1 MVQRFLE
8 HAASLNFL
16 NFGVNES
23 ITAIELTIL
32 ILAFFSQKLQV
43 IRLCRRRRAILSKV
57 MFSVSLIIFS
67 NNKSP
72 IFCSVK
78 TVQNVKPLSQIL
90 INEILYTFL
99 TFHYDVCLVKSIC
112 ISELQNLVNSKFSKW
127 NEKAN
132 R

>member
-43 IRLCRRRRAILSKV
+43 IRFCRRRRAILSKV
-57 MFSVSLIIFS
+57 IFSVSLIIFS

-72 IFCSVK
+72 IFCPVK
-78 TVQNVKPLSQIL
+78 TVQNFKPLSQIL
-90 INEILYTFL
+90 MNEILYTFL

-112 ISELQNLVNSKFSKW
+112 ISELQNLVNSKFSK
-127 NEKAN
+127 
-132 R
+132 